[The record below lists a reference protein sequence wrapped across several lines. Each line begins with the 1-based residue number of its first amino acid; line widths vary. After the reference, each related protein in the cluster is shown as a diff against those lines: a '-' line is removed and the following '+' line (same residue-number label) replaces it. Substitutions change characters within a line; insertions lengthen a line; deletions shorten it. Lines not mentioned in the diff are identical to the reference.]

1 MKKQQKAVLIG
12 LVCCASYYLAY
23 RILLLTSL
31 TNKMIQEISVAFFL
45 LPIIVYFLIIKTI
58 IRKQDDAVSK
68 SSLKIKKINELN
80 NMYNFKKILRKKYH
94 IVEREYSRKSL
105 ERVTGDGIIKYYI
118 ENNINSL
125 S

>member
-1 MKKQQKAVLIG
+1 
-12 LVCCASYYLAY
+12 
-23 RILLLTSL
+23 
-31 TNKMIQEISVAFFL
+31 
-45 LPIIVYFLIIKTI
+45 
-58 IRKQDDAVSK
+58 
-68 SSLKIKKINELN
+68 
-80 NMYNFKKILRKKYH
+80 MYNFKKILRKKHH

>member
-1 MKKQQKAVLIG
+1 
-12 LVCCASYYLAY
+12 
-23 RILLLTSL
+23 
-31 TNKMIQEISVAFFL
+31 MIQEISVVFFL

-58 IRKQDDAVSK
+58 IRKQDDEVSK
-68 SSLKIKKINELN
+68 ISLKIKKINELN

-105 ERVTGDGIIKYYI
+105 ERVTWDGIIKYYI

>member
-1 MKKQQKAVLIG
+1 MKKWQKAVLIG
-12 LVCCASYYLAY
+12 LACCASYYLVY

-31 TNKMIQEISVAFFL
+31 TNKLIQEISLVFFL